1 MMKSK
6 ILVGGF
12 NAKSP
17 TFLVKRGGVKL
28 NLSLAKGLAIM
39 ALVLSGCSQEV
50 ITNDQLGNGVGQLS
64 SKGLLQV
71 SWESVISTDYQGD
84 LGALNENSLSAL
96 NPFEEKQ
103 RVEFVLHETGEAQL
117 TIEHLAKNEGIKIPH
132 EDLPD
137 DRSPVKK
144 TVIYGGEIS
153 WYDGSGALIG
163 SESMDRLDYSAW
175 ISDIKQIKD
184 TNSKE
189 DINRALRNFQS
200 QFFKANLE
208 NFLEEIKASNPIVRE
223 IEEFQILEENDT
235 YVTISL
241 DMAQFEP
248 GQTGINVMLIDKNK
262 NRMVAN
268 RIYTEGDEI
277 LQTTYYGYAKGET
290 ETLDAIRVEEP
301 LILEDQIELTKV
313 TLTKISDLNIS
324 IN

>member
-1 MMKSK
+1 
-6 ILVGGF
+6 
-12 NAKSP
+12 
-17 TFLVKRGGVKL
+17 
-28 NLSLAKGLAIM
+28 M
-39 ALVLSGCSQEV
+39 AVVLSGCSQEV
-50 ITNDQLGNGVGQLS
+50 ITNDQLGNGIGELS

-84 LGALNENSLSAL
+84 LGALNENTLSSM
-96 NPFEEKQ
+96 NPSEEKQ
-103 RVEFVLHETGEAQL
+103 RVEFVLHETGEVEL
-117 TIEHLAKNEGIKIPH
+117 TIAHLSQNDGIKIPH
-132 EDLPD
+132 QDLPD
-137 DRSPVKK
+137 DRPPVKK

-153 WYDGSGALIG
+153 WYDGSGALLG
-163 SESMDRLDYSAW
+163 SELMDRLDYSGW
-175 ISDIKQIKD
+175 ISEIKKIKE

-223 IEEFQILEENDT
+223 IEEFQILEENET
-235 YVTISL
+235 YVTIRV

-248 GQTGINVMLIDKNK
+248 GQTGINVMLIDKTK

-268 RIYTEGDEI
+268 RIYDERDEV

-290 ETLDAIRVEEP
+290 EALDAIRVEEP
-301 LILEDQIELTKV
+301 LFLEEQAEITKV

>member
-1 MMKSK
+1 M
-6 ILVGGF
+6 
-12 NAKSP
+12 
-17 TFLVKRGGVKL
+17 T
-28 NLSLAKGLAIM
+28 
-39 ALVLSGCSQEV
+39 GCSQDV
-50 ITNDQLGNGVGQLS
+50 ITNDQLGNGVGKLS

-84 LGALNENSLSAL
+84 LGSLNENSLSAL

-103 RVEFVLHETGEAQL
+103 RVEFVLHETGEAEL
-117 TIEHLAKNEGIKIPH
+117 TIHHLSENEGIKIPH

-137 DRSPVKK
+137 DRPPVKK

-153 WYDGSGALIG
+153 WYDGSGALLG
-163 SESMDRLDYSAW
+163 SEPMQRLDYSTW
-175 ISDIKQIKD
+175 ITEIKKIKD

-189 DINRALRNFQS
+189 DINRTLRNFQS

-208 NFLEEIKASNPIVRE
+208 NFLEDLKASNPIVRE
-223 IEEFQILEENDT
+223 MEEFQILEENET
-235 YVTISL
+235 YVAIRV

-248 GQTGINVMLIDKNK
+248 GQNGINVMLIDKNK

-268 RIYTEGDEI
+268 RMYTEGDEI

-290 ETLDAIRVEEP
+290 EALDAIRVEEP
-301 LILEDQIELTKV
+301 LLLEEPVEVTKV
-313 TLTKISDLNIS
+313 TLTKISELNIS